1 MAKQSREWSDILVR
15 KGIIGPDQFKEAQ
28 GMKGLAAEDALVK
41 LTYATPEQI
50 MKAKAEQHGMDYVD
64 LSEVEIPAGVIEL
77 IPESLARENFVMP
90 MSQEGGS
97 IKVIMHDP
105 LNFETIE
112 KLRFVLNREINMAL
126 APKEAIVEAINR
138 YYGSSTQE
146 TESVDS
152 MLQEFTDTAIDFSE
166 DGGGGNR
173 GRSGTGADAEDGDA
187 PVIRLVQLIIQ
198 EAVNQRASDI
208 HIEPYADRVRIR
220 FRVDGV
226 CVERDSPPRRL
237 LGPIVSRLKIMGS
250 IDIAEKRRPQDGRIK
265 VHVAGKDIDLRVSI
279 IPTIHGQ
286 SVVMRI
292 LDRENIKVGL
302 RDLGFG
308 DEDWKKFSQLIKRPN
323 GILLVTGPT
332 GSGKTTT
339 LYAAL
344 NELNRPDVKI
354 ITAEDPVEYYL
365 PGINQCEVRAK
376 IGMTFARIIRAMLR
390 QNPNILLVGEIRD
403 EETANTAI
411 QASLTGHLVF
421 STLHTNDAPS
431 AVTRLVDIGVQP
443 FLVASSVMG
452 IMAQRLV
459 RKVCPK
465 CRQRYEPS
473 ATTLA
478 SIGLRPE
485 LAKKANFMKGKG
497 CAYCNKS
504 GYRGRMGIYELMA
517 MTNTIREMTFK
528 GEPTTV
534 IRKAARKQGM
544 RTLFEDGMIKAMK
557 GLTTVDEVLRIT
569 HHESLAGTG

>member
-1 MAKQSREWSDILVR
+1 
-15 KGIIGPDQFKEAQ
+15 
-28 GMKGLAAEDALVK
+28 
-41 LTYATPEQI
+41 
-50 MKAKAEQHGMDYVD
+50 
-64 LSEVEIPAGVIEL
+64 
-77 IPESLARENFVMP
+77 
-90 MSQEGGS
+90 
-97 IKVIMHDP
+97 
-105 LNFETIE
+105 
-112 KLRFVLNREINMAL
+112 
-126 APKEAIVEAINR
+126 
-138 YYGSSTQE
+138 
-146 TESVDS
+146 
-152 MLQEFTDTAIDFSE
+152 
-166 DGGGGNR
+166 
-173 GRSGTGADAEDGDA
+173 
-187 PVIRLVQLIIQ
+187 
-198 EAVNQRASDI
+198 
-208 HIEPYADRVRIR
+208 
-220 FRVDGV
+220 
-226 CVERDSPPRRL
+226 
-237 LGPIVSRLKIMGS
+237 
-250 IDIAEKRRPQDGRIK
+250 
-265 VHVAGKDIDLRVSI
+265 
-279 IPTIHGQ
+279 
-286 SVVMRI
+286 MRI

-308 DEDWKKFSQLIKRPN
+308 DEDWKKFSTLIKRPN

-365 PGINQCEVRAK
+365 PGVNQCEVRSK

-465 CRQRYEPS
+465 CRQRYEPP
-473 ATTLA
+473 AHTLA
-478 SIGLRPE
+478 SVGLRPE
-485 LAKKANFMKGKG
+485 LAKRANFMKGKG
-497 CAYCNKS
+497 CTYCGKS
-504 GYRGRMGIYELMA
+504 GYRGRMGIYELMG
-517 MTNTIREMTFK
+517 MTNVIREMTFK
-528 GEPTTV
+528 GEPTQV

-557 GLTTVDEVLRIT
+557 GLTTIDEVLRIT